1 MTGTRSRPAR
11 RVEPPPLLPAPGLDL
26 VSHRRLVEPTV
37 DVTLP
42 LRPGD
47 PTFVTAGETVVA
59 GTVVAER
66 LRDAHLIEAAAG
78 PPARAGERW
87 SGDAIGGIRR
97 GSTRR
102 EGELLFESNGRWR
115 IATGEHRDPIETPVG
130 GIVREVR
137 PGMAVTVRAAGAALR
152 GVIALG
158 DPSRGRLEIATDRN
172 GELLPRSL
180 DVGSA
185 GAILVVGA
193 RIDAEALTRARA
205 MGIRGV
211 VVATLPGKD
220 RRDYLASEARQ
231 RAALHRL
238 PPFGVLVLHGSQ
250 RRPIGEAA
258 MALLERLA
266 GRDVAIAGRPPALVF
281 DPDGV
286 PPRTEPPGAVH
297 VRSGPLAGRQGTF
310 VGLAGLRRFPGATH
324 VEAAFVRFDDDPPLA
339 VPLADLERLT

>member
-1 MTGTRSRPAR
+1 MTGAARPR
-11 RVEPPPLLPAPGLDL
+11 RNGAAVEAPVAPGLEL
-26 VSHRRLVEPTV
+26 VLRRTFVEGNL

-47 PTFVTAGETVVA
+47 RPRVEAGESVLA
-59 GTVVAER
+59 GTPVADVV
-66 LRDAHLIEAAAG
+66 RDAHLVERPGDRGARPGEPWSADAAAG
-78 PPARAGERW
+78 SRGAAEPLEGER
-87 SGDAIGGIRR
+87 
-97 GSTRR
+97 
-102 EGELLFESNGRWR
+102 LFESNGRWR
-115 IATGEHRDPIETPVG
+115 IAAGEHHDPLESPVS

-137 PGMAVTVRAAGAALR
+137 GGMGITLRAAGVGLR
-152 GVIALG
+152 GAIALG
-158 DPSRGRLEIATDRN
+158 DATRGRLEIATDRD

-238 PPFGVLVLHGSQ
+238 PSFGVLVLHGSQ

-266 GRDVAIAGRPPALVF
+266 GREVAIVGSPPALLFDPEGVAIAPE
-281 DPDGV
+281 
-286 PPRTEPPGAVH
+286 PRGTVH
-297 VRSGPLAGRQGTF
+297 VRTGPLAGRTGRWA
-310 VGLAGLRRFPGATH
+310 GLAGVRRFPGATH
-324 VEAAFVRFDDDPPLA
+324 AEAGFVQFGDDPPLA
-339 VPLADLERLT
+339 LPLGDLERFA

>member
-1 MTGTRSRPAR
+1 VSPPRRRSGAVAERT
-11 RVEPPPLLPAPGLDL
+11 APGLEL
-26 VSHRRLVEPTV
+26 VRERAFLETAL

-47 PTFVTAGETVVA
+47 RPRVSAGESVIA
-59 GTVVAER
+59 GTPIVDR
-66 LRDAHLIEAAAG
+66 LRDARLVEQPSPGPGRPGDRWTGDLGGEGRRAKEAPG
-78 PPARAGERW
+78 
-87 SGDAIGGIRR
+87 
-97 GSTRR
+97 

-115 IATGEHRDPIETPVG
+115 IAAGEHVDQLESPVA
-130 GIVREVR
+130 GIVRDVR
-137 PGMAVTVRAAGAALR
+137 PGIAMTIRPAGMALR
-152 GVIALG
+152 GVFGLG
-158 DPSRGRLEIATDRN
+158 DATRGRLEIATDRD

-220 RRDYLASEARQ
+220 RRDYVASEGRQ

-238 PPFGVLVLHGSQ
+238 PPFGVLVLHGSG

-266 GRDVAIAGRPPALVF
+266 GREVAIVGRPPALLF
-281 DPDGV
+281 DPAGV
-286 PPRTEPPGAVH
+286 DAETDSPEVVH
-297 VRSGPLAGRQGTF
+297 VRSGPHAGRRARWA
-310 VGLAGLRRFPGATH
+310 GLAGLRRFAGATH
-324 VEAAFVRFDDDPPLA
+324 LEAAFVQLDDEPPIA
-339 VPLADLERLT
+339 VPLADLERLV